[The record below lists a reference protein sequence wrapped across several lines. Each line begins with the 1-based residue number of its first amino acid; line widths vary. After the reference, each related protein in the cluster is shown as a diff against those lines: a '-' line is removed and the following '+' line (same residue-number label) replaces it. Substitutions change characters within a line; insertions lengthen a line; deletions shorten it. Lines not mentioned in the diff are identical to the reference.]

1 GLPPLQAAL
10 IFMNMAGG
18 DLHDIHRAVLVE
30 GSNATLSQWES
41 TSATLS
47 ALGCQDIAL
56 FSY

>member
-1 GLPPLQAAL
+1 LQAAL

-30 GSNATLSQWES
+30 GSNAMLSQWES
-41 TSATLS
+41 TSATLR

>member
-1 GLPPLQAAL
+1 
-10 IFMNMAGG
+10 MNMAGG